1 MEKAS
6 EVYNKLKLR
15 FVGKS
20 DVPGKP
26 QTDDKETED
35 NDKEPEEEGKQKIQ
49 AHFGST
55 GFYNMWIFF
64 PPGLIFLFWFILDI

>member
-49 AHFGST
+49 A
-55 GFYNMWIFF
+55 
-64 PPGLIFLFWFILDI
+64 LDILVLVHFAHLYQSVFSRLHSSERGI